1 MEFPLTIAVGPPVE
15 DAESPVRP
23 YALVGGRTRVPD
35 ELGLSVESLV
45 HGLVG
50 PGPGLSREERR
61 ILDLTSGDYRSVAEL
76 SARMRLPL
84 GVVRVVV
91 ADLAGR
97 GSVRLHARS
106 HRAVVVQVPSRT
118 VLESVLDGIATL

>member
-1 MEFPLTIAVGPPVE
+1 
-15 DAESPVRP
+15 
-23 YALVGGRTRVPD
+23 
-35 ELGLSVESLV
+35 
-45 HGLVG
+45 VG

-61 ILDLTSGDYRSVAEL
+61 ILDLTSRDYRSVAEL

-91 ADLAGR
+91 ADLVGR
-97 GSVRLHARS
+97 GSVRL
-106 HRAVVVQVPSRT
+106 RAGSRRTVVQLPSRT